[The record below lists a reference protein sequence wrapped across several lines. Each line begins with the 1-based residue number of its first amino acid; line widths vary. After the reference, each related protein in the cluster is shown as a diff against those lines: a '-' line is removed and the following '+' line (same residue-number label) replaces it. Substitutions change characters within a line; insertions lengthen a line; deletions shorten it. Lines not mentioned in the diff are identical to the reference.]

1 MFGGFLLI
9 DTFADCKIIAIEK
22 AGVIVVDLLGVI
34 GNKAVLLLA
43 EYLIEHRHGDQPTV
57 DQLTEHIT
65 CSDTLQLVC
74 VAYQQYLRVRPD
86 AGKELSRKP
95 HIHHGRFIHDD
106 KACVQ
111 HILFTFPEAAILT
124 KQFQQAVQRAG
135 IVYAGTLR
143 HAAACP
149 AGGGCQQDLLR
160 WLQQLEHLNDRFQD
174 GRLTSTGRAGNDGQI
189 TAEHHVNSFR
199 LPQREFNA

>member
-1 MFGGFLLI
+1 M
-9 DTFADCKIIAIEK
+9 
-22 AGVIVVDLLGVI
+22 
-34 GNKAVLLLA
+34 A
-43 EYLIEHRHGDQPTV
+43 EDLIEHRHGDQPAV

-106 KACVQ
+106 KSCVQ
-111 HILFTFPEAAILT
+111 HILFTFPEAAILA
-124 KQFQQAVQRAG
+124 KQSQQAVQRAG

-149 AGGGCQQDLLR
+149 PGGGCQQDLLR

-174 GRLTSTGRAGNDGQI
+174 GRLTSTGRAGNDGQVA
-189 TAEHHVNSFR
+189 AEHHVDSFC